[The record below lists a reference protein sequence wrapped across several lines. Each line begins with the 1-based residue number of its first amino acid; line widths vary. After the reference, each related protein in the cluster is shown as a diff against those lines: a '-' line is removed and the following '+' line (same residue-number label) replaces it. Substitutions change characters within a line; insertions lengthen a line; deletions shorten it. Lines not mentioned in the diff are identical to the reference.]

1 MNKTLNM
8 IIGGLAIIALIGVL
22 YLLSI
27 GKTVEIV
34 MPILS
39 ALVGYLI
46 GGNKEKVA
54 GFFKKK

>member
-1 MNKTLNM
+1 MNKILNI

-46 GGNKEKVA
+46 GGNKETVA
-54 GFFKKK
+54 GYFKKK